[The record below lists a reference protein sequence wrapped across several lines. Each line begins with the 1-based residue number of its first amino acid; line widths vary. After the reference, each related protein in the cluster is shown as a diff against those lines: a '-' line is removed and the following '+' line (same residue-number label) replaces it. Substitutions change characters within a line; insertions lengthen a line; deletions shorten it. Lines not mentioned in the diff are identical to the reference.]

1 MNLPGKCTT
10 QQKASAGYTVTCYKE
25 QYFLPEKGI
34 NLEDNILSGV
44 VNSSSPGIEIGCLS
58 K

>member
-1 MNLPGKCTT
+1 MNLPSKFTT
-10 QQKASAGYTVTCYKE
+10 QHKASAGYPVNLFQR
-25 QYFLPEKGI
+25 QYFLTKKGI

-44 VNSSSPGIEIGCLS
+44 VNSSSLRLEIGCLS